1 MSELVDRPRRQVA
14 RFGALTALVAALA
27 GAVWWS
33 GTLSAP
39 ERLLARSYQAAIADA
54 ETSSSGIRL
63 TPASLTSAAEQKPVD
78 AIWPGPA
85 AAQSLAF
92 HRPLKIG
99 DRISISSRDG
109 KADRMSVVELQQ
121 IDGAGIGAPGLRF
134 QLVTSRQDG
143 VPEGQLVRFLIAVD
157 GGAQAPA
164 GDKTL

>member
-1 MSELVDRPRRQVA
+1 MSELVDRRRRQA
-14 RFGALTALVAALA
+14 TRFGALTALVVAVA
-27 GAVWWS
+27 GAAWWS

-39 ERLLARSYQAAIADA
+39 ESLLARSYQAAIADA

-63 TPASLTSAAEQKPVD
+63 TPASLTGVAEQKPVD
-78 AIWPGPA
+78 AIWPRPA
-85 AAQSLAF
+85 AAQNLAF

-109 KADRMSVVELQQ
+109 KADRLSVVELQQ

-143 VPEGQLVRFLIAVD
+143 LPEGQLVRFLIAVD
-157 GGAQAPA
+157 GGAPAPT